1 MRKRRNGTGGN
12 GEWLLYSRYFGG
24 ARMRERRKEGKGGGL
39 RERQGEGGKRGDGW
53 GVKVL
58 DGFLICACVR
68 VERGR
73 QEENKTQ
80 RGRERAA

>member
-1 MRKRRNGTGGN
+1 M
-12 GEWLLYSRYFGG
+12 
-24 ARMRERRKEGKGGGL
+24 

>member
-39 RERQGEGGKRGDGW
+39 ERETR
-53 GVKVL
+53 
-58 DGFLICACVR
+58 
-68 VERGR
+68 
-73 QEENKTQ
+73 
-80 RGRERAA
+80 RGREKGRWVGGESS